1 MLLIHYVQ
9 LHQKAINLT
18 QAEKSNRNQISQQDL
33 KSSVRHQKK
42 RLKVFANNQIPRR
55 ASFWYLRII
64 FLSISFSSSFSC
76 DG

>member
-42 RLKVFANNQIPRR
+42 RLKVFANNQIQKVLWRHSFIYPR
-55 ASFWYLRII
+55 L
-64 FLSISFSSSFSC
+64 C
-76 DG
+76 K

>member
-42 RLKVFANNQIPRR
+42 RLKVFVNNQTQCE
-55 ASFWYLRII
+55 SLENKNLHF
-64 FLSISFSSSFSC
+64 
-76 DG
+76 